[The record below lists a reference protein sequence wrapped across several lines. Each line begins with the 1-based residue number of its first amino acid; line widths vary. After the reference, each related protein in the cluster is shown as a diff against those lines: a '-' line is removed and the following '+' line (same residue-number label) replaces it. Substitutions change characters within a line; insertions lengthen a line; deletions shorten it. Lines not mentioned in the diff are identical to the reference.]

1 MTVVRRLDRIVRSP
15 RFVVVLGLAAALVAL
30 ASNAFIYADYSWN
43 RDEPVYLWQAHLLHE
58 GQLTTSDGGF
68 PAVLQPWLSANEDGR
83 FFSQYPLG
91 WPVALLVGQL
101 VGWPALT
108 LVIATVLAVVG
119 AYVLAHEVTR
129 DRRIAGLTGV
139 LLLASPIIGVQAGV
153 YLTYLFAVGL
163 GSLFAATFLAAVR
176 LDSRWRMAVSGA
188 LLGGIV
194 ITRTYDAVVWA
205 GVLGIYV
212 LATER
217 RRWRDLLRLVPPLVA
232 ATVPFVALQLGHN
245 WYLTG
250 HPLEFPITTK
260 DPLDRFGFG
269 DRRLMPALAPYGY
282 GLWEAARATVK
293 NAFFTPWFLV
303 GAYVGV
309 AVAAYGALRQRARRS
324 TWLLIGIGVG
334 FPIAYFPF
342 WGTHVSSLTTRLSGP
357 IYAIPAYV
365 PLCILMAQGFVA
377 LVRRSPRAAAA
388 IAALVLIVTIPVGAG
403 RLGRNRELSQIQS
416 VWAESTEGLEGP
428 AIVVSS
434 PSEYVLFLDPTG
446 RNGVDLE
453 AQDIIY
459 AVDADPQLLDLLEAH
474 PERAAYLQRADVPT
488 ADLAPS
494 EVTAPFDVSLIP
506 LEIVRGETVELT
518 LRVQAPRD
526 GAVSLG
532 ISIEGATT
540 WTDVT
545 EDGRRGEWYELTW
558 TVGGEGSGA
567 DVVVPD
573 ESVELELIAGFGR
586 SHDAARERPR
596 LKQRIYA
603 AGGDEVRVLDPG
615 TLFRP
620 DPAVRD
626 RDEVAWRDDVP
637 LGDVEVTVAPGP
649 SA

>member
-1 MTVVRRLDRIVRSP
+1 MVRRVDRIVRSP
-15 RFVVVLGLAAALVAL
+15 RFVIVLALAAAAVAF
-30 ASNAFIYADYSWN
+30 ASNALVYPEYSWN
-43 RDEPVYLWQAHLLHE
+43 RDEPVYLWQANLLQE
-58 GQLTTSDGGF
+58 AQLTSDDGGF
-68 PAVLQPWLSANEDGR
+68 PAVLQPWLSAHEDGR

-91 WPVALLVGQL
+91 WPLALLVGQV

-108 LVIATVLAVVG
+108 LALATVLAVVG
-119 AYVLAHEVTR
+119 AYVLAHEITR
-129 DRRIAGLTGV
+129 DRRIAGLTGI
-139 LLLASPIIGVQAGV
+139 LLLASPIVAVQAGV

-163 GSLFAATFLAAVR
+163 GSLFAATFLAGVR
-176 LDSRWRMAVSGA
+176 LDSRWRIAVSGA
-188 LLGGIV
+188 LLGGII

-217 RRWRDLLRLVPPLVA
+217 QRWRELLRLVPPLLA
-232 ATVPFVALQLGHN
+232 TTVPFVVLQLAHN
-245 WYLTG
+245 RYLTG

-269 DRRLMPALAPYGY
+269 DRRLMPGVAPYGY

-303 GAYVGV
+303 GAYVG
-309 AVAAYGALRQRARRS
+309 AGIAAYGAFARRDRR
-324 TWLLIGIGVG
+324 TWLLVGIGVG

-365 PLCILMAQGFVA
+365 PLCILMAQGFVLLA
-377 LVRRSPRAAAA
+377 RRSPRIAAALA
-388 IAALVLIVTIPVGAG
+388 VAVLLITIPVGGG
-403 RLGRNRELSQIQS
+403 RLGRNRELSRIQAA
-416 VWAESTEGLEGP
+416 WPESTEELAGP

-453 AQDIIY
+453 AQDLLY

-474 PERAAYLQRADVPT
+474 PDRAAYFQRADVPT

-494 EVTAPFDVSLIP
+494 EDTAPFGVDLVPI
-506 LEIVRGETVELT
+506 EIVRGETVELT
-518 LRVQAPRD
+518 LRALAPRD
-526 GAVSLG
+526 GAVSFA
-532 ISIEGATT
+532 IAVEGAAT
-540 WTDVT
+540 WTELSDA
-545 EDGRRGEWYELTW
+545 GRRGEWYEHTW
-558 TVGGEGSGA
+558 TIGGAGSGA
-567 DVVVPD
+567 DVVLPD

-586 SHDAARERPR
+586 SHEAAQTRPR

-603 AGGDEVRVLDPG
+603 AGGEEVRVVEPG

-637 LGDVEVTVAPGP
+637 LGDVEVIVEPGP